1 MALVTAATIAAATA
15 LTPGVGQ
22 AYSINRQREASQDN
36 KRAARLEKRKA
47 AIQNARER
55 RRAAAEAQ
63 VMRSRVQAE
72 QAATG
77 FSTSGQTQQ
86 MGAINSQLA
95 GQLATSNR
103 IEGLNRGIINAQTSA
118 NNAQT
123 QAGYGQAFGQLS
135 GQLGFGLGSMIKSG
149 ILNPGGSFFSQA
161 PGQTTM
167 SNPGFSNQFQL

>member
-1 MALVTAATIAAATA
+1 MAAFTAATIAVATA

-22 AYSINRQREASQDN
+22 AYSINRQREAAQDQR
-36 KRAARLEKRKA
+36 RAARLEKRKA

-72 QAATG
+72 QAAGG
-77 FSTSGQTQQ
+77 FSTTGQGQQ
-86 MGAINSQLA
+86 LGAINSQLA

-118 NNAQT
+118 TNAQT
-123 QAGYGQAFGQLS
+123 QAGYGQAFSSLS
-135 GQLGFGLGSMIKSG
+135 SQLGFGFGGMLRSG
-149 ILNPGGSFFSQA
+149 IANAGGSFFSAA
-161 PGQTTM
+161 PSQTTM
-167 SNPGFSNQFQL
+167 SNPGFSNVPQF